1 MVGPRTLIEE
11 ARALRRLMVRH
22 PPANNQRLVALFL
35 SMGHHDSLIRRL
47 SQTYQQRWQIMGD
60 ALNRHLPESSRI
72 PSFGGTSYW
81 VRGSEQLDTRELQ
94 KRAREAGIL
103 IEAGDICFMQSNPPL
118 NFFRL
123 GYSSIAATRIEPG
136 IKKLASLIHEII

>member
-1 MVGPRTLIEE
+1 MTIE
-11 ARALRRLMVRH
+11 RH
-22 PPANNQRLVALFL
+22 CNTHDKC
-35 SMGHHDSLIRRL
+35 SDSLIHRL

-81 VRGSEQLDTRELQ
+81 VRGPEQLDTRELQ

-103 IEAGDICFMQSNPPL
+103 IEAGDICFIQSNPPL

-123 GYSSIAATRIEPG
+123 GYSSIAATQIEPG
-136 IKKLASLIHEII
+136 IEKLASLIHEII

>member
-1 MVGPRTLIEE
+1 
-11 ARALRRLMVRH
+11 
-22 PPANNQRLVALFL
+22 
-35 SMGHHDSLIRRL
+35 MGHHDSLIHRL
-47 SQTYQQRWQIMGD
+47 SQTYQQRWETMGN
-60 ALNRHLPESSRI
+60 ALNRYLPDSTRI

-81 VRGSEQLDTRELQ
+81 VKGPEQLDSREL
-94 KRAREAGIL
+94 KKNAEGKSIL